1 MDYIRFRGVPTEHL
15 IQRGPYSRRGCTV
28 EGAQQYFQFRGD
40 PTVLSVQRGPYSTF
54 ALQYIQFRGG
64 HTVLSVQR
72 GPYSTVNLVQ
82 REHYN
87 TFSLEKAIQFN
98 QFGPYSSFRLEEAI
112 QYSQFRGGP
121 IALLIQSGLSVHLVQ
136 RGSYSNFSLEGASAQ
151 NPFIFDVDPDP
162 GHVHIY

>member
-28 EGAQQYFQFRGD
+28 EGAQQYFQFRG
-40 PTVLSVQRGPYSTF
+40 
-54 ALQYIQFRGG
+54 G

-87 TFSLEKAIQFN
+87 SFSLEKAIQFN

-112 QYSQFRGGP
+112 QYSQFRGGHTV
-121 IALLIQSGLSVHLVQ
+121 ILVQ
-136 RGSYSNFSLEGASAQ
+136 RGPVRRIFNYLLPFPPLFFCINLMKYSEIR
-151 NPFIFDVDPDP
+151 PFFKTPLFYCV
-162 GHVHIY
+162 